1 MNIYEDYKSYIEEH
15 LDLINKIKNRHPNIS
30 VLIDDVLK
38 VTEYVQKEYFAKSK
52 ISEELE
58 EIFEVGYGYLTNVL
72 SDLEVMFKEY
82 FNDNDDKIEYYTPI
96 IVYSVYLDDFKCH
109 LESEEKLT
117 ERHKEYLE
125 SAIDNLD
132 HIMNHLHHYD
142 MKELDNLINELNI
155 EFEEFSKFQPVYA
168 VFALVCEELDL
179 F

>member
-1 MNIYEDYKSYIEEH
+1 M
-15 LDLINKIKNRHPNIS
+15 
-30 VLIDDVLK
+30 
-38 VTEYVQKEYFAKSK
+38 TEYVQKEYFAKSK